1 LKPASQSDWFNAVTD
16 TWQAVNDARIALLLG
31 AEWDQP
37 RPEALRVRLIEAL
50 DKFSEAVGMP
60 PIT

>member
-1 LKPASQSDWFNAVTD
+1 LTATSQAAWFDAVTD
-16 TWQAVNDARIALLLG
+16 TWQAVNDAKVALLVG

-37 RPEALRVRLIEAL
+37 RPERLRVRLIEAL
-50 DKFSEAVGMP
+50 DRFSEAVGMP